1 MFYDIIA
8 ELFAGCTN
16 PIEYVTVFLL
26 FYMCIE
32 LVVRII
38 NALVSNTRRF

>member
-1 MFYDIIA
+1 MFYDVISQ
-8 ELFAGCTN
+8 LFAGCYN
-16 PIEYVTVFLL
+16 PIEYVTVFVL

-38 NALVSNTRRF
+38 NALVSNTRRL